1 MSHSILTKD
10 EITDLNISFDEL
22 KDITINAF
30 AKENVIV
37 FVINILI
44 LTKPTLSYY
53 IRKIPNRNN

>member
-53 IRKIPNRNN
+53 IRKISNRNN